1 MDVRISIFGLG
12 YVGSVSAA
20 CLAKDGHTAIGVD
33 VNPQKMAL
41 LAAGCAPVLE
51 SGLAELVG
59 EAVQSGRLR
68 VCPDGQAAVHDS
80 DVSLICV
87 GTPSNGNG
95 SLNLDY
101 VENVCD
107 EIGKALATKSG
118 YHVVAIR
125 STVLPGTVQ
134 ERLIPLLE
142 DRSGKRAGRHFG
154 VCMNPEFLRE
164 GSAIR
169 DYYQPSQ
176 IVIGEFDKSS
186 GDVFQDLYAAVDAPI
201 VRTTIQAAEM
211 LKYACN
217 AFHAVKIS
225 FANEIGNLCLAHG
238 IDGQQL
244 MTLFCQDRQLNISPT
259 YLKPGFAFG
268 GSCLGKDLR
277 ALLHRAKEQD
287 LVVPLLSAVLESNQ
301 RQIQRGIWLV
311 EQTGRKRIGVLGL
324 SFKAGTDDVRESPSV
339 PLVEMLIGRGYQVC
353 IYDEHVK
360 PERLI
365 GMNKAYLERELPHIA
380 SLMRSSIEEVVA
392 MAEVVVIAN
401 GTAAFSRVPGLLR
414 ADQIL
419 IDLVGAHQ
427 GLSAGRAELSRNRR
441 VASQPAPQR
450 VRSDQE
456 AHQRDIEQH
465 PAQRSRD

>member
-1 MDVRISIFGLG
+1 MRVSIFGLG

-20 CLAKDGHTAIGVD
+20 CLAQDGHTAIGVD

-41 LAAGCAPVLE
+41 VAAGHAPVLE
-51 SGLAELVG
+51 SGLDEVVG
-59 EAVQSGRLR
+59 EAVRSGRLL

-95 SLNLDY
+95 SLDLHF
-101 VENVCD
+101 VENVCG
-107 EIGKALATKSG
+107 EIGKALATKLG

-134 ERLIPLLE
+134 DRLIPLLE
-142 DRSGKRAGRHFG
+142 ERSGKRAGMHFG

-169 DYYQPSQ
+169 DYYHPSQ
-176 IVIGEFDKSS
+176 VVIGEFDKSS
-186 GDVFQDLYAAVDAPI
+186 GDAVQELYAAVDAPI
-201 VRTTIQAAEM
+201 VRTTVQAAEM

-238 IDGQQL
+238 IDAQEL
-244 MTLFCQDRQLNISPT
+244 MALFCQDRQLNVSPA

-268 GSCLGKDLR
+268 GSCLPKDLC

-287 LVVPLLSAVLESNQ
+287 LTVPLLSAALESNQ
-301 RQIQRGIWLV
+301 RQIQRGIGLI

-339 PLVEMLIGRGYQVC
+339 PLVETLVGRGYQVRV
-353 IYDEHVK
+353 YDEQVK

-365 GMNKAYLERELPHIA
+365 GANKIYLNRELPHIA
-380 SLMRSSIEEVVA
+380 SLMCSSVEEVVA

-401 GTAAFSRVPGLLR
+401 GTAAFCRVPGLLR
-414 ADQIL
+414 PDQIL
-419 IDLVGAHQ
+419 IDLVGLTT
-427 GLSAGRAELSRNRR
+427 GYSAARDELSQNRR
-441 VASQPAPQR
+441 IATQPAPMR
-450 VRSDQE
+450 
-456 AHQRDIEQH
+456 I
-465 PAQRSRD
+465 

>member
-1 MDVRISIFGLG
+1 MRISIFGLG

-20 CLAKDGHTAIGVD
+20 CLAHDGHTAIGVD
-33 VNPQKMAL
+33 VSPQKMAL
-41 LAAGCAPVLE
+41 VAAGRAPVLE
-51 SGLAELVG
+51 SGLEELVG
-59 EAVQSGRLR
+59 EAVRAGRLL

-95 SLNLDY
+95 SLDLHY

-107 EIGKALATKSG
+107 EIGKALASKPG
-118 YHVVAIR
+118 YHVVAVR

-134 ERLIPLLE
+134 KQLIPLLE
-142 DRSGKRAGRHFG
+142 DRSGKRAGTHFG

-169 DYYQPSQ
+169 DYYHPSQ
-176 IVIGEFDKSS
+176 VVIGEFDKPS
-186 GDVFQDLYAAVDAPI
+186 GDALQKLYVAVDGPI
-201 VRTTIQAAEM
+201 MRTTIQAAEM

-238 IDGQQL
+238 VDGQQL
-244 MTLFCQDRQLNISPT
+244 MALFCQDHQLNISPA

-268 GSCLGKDLR
+268 GSCLPKDLH

-287 LVVPLLSAVLESNQ
+287 LIVPLLSAVLESNHL
-301 RQIQRGIWLV
+301 QIHRGIALV

-339 PLVEMLIGRGYQVC
+339 PLVETLLGRGYQVRV
-353 IYDEHVK
+353 YDEHVR
-360 PERLI
+360 PDRLI
-365 GMNKAYLERELPHIA
+365 GANKTYLNRELPHIA
-380 SLMRSSIEEVVA
+380 SLMCSSVEEVVA

-401 GTAAFSRVPGLLR
+401 GTPGFRRVPELLR

-419 IDLVGAHQ
+419 IDLI
-427 GLSAGRAELSRNRR
+427 GLTTGYHGTRDEPKSANR
-441 VASQPAPQR
+441 
-450 VRSDQE
+450 
-456 AHQRDIEQH
+456 
-465 PAQRSRD
+465 